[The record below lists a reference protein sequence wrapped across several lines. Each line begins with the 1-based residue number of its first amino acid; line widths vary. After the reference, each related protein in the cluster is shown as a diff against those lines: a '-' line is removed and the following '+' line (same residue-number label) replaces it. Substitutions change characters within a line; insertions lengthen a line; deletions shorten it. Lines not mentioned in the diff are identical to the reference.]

1 MLSEVYTKTSINRVA
16 QVELLDTYEHK
27 HQVLD
32 TTQPRE
38 GLIRM
43 ANEIAKTL
51 FRVLSQDGIVMSGS
65 FFRTLQTTY
74 IQESRFAIEKYNAL
88 ALINCLKYDRHAEIA
103 ATEIFVEALKR
114 AIEEFMA
121 DPVGIPLL
129 SAWVRVRAAIPDF
142 HKRLA
147 EAVDEDNA

>member
-1 MLSEVYTKTSINRVA
+1 VHRVA

-27 HQVLD
+27 HQVID
-32 TTQPRE
+32 RDQPQA

-88 ALINCLKYDRHAEIA
+88 ALLNNIHYDRHEEIM
-103 ATEIFVEALKR
+103 ATEVFVSALKR
-114 AIEEFMA
+114 GITEFME
-121 DPVGIPLL
+121 DPVGIPML

-142 HKRLA
+142 QKRLA
-147 EAVDEDNA
+147 AAVEADNA

>member
-1 MLSEVYTKTSINRVA
+1 
-16 QVELLDTYEHK
+16 
-27 HQVLD
+27 
-32 TTQPRE
+32 
-38 GLIRM
+38 M

-88 ALINCLKYDRHAEIA
+88 ALINGLQYDRHAEIV
-103 ATEIFVEALKR
+103 ATEVFVQALKS
-114 AIEEFMA
+114 AIEEFMT

-147 EAVDEDNA
+147 AAVDEDNA